1 MGWLAVIWF
10 CVGANCGLMAL
21 EELLTREEC
30 KHVIE
35 EKKKDLEVKGAT
47 KVEPRCVPV
56 RTDKP
61 I

>member
-1 MGWLAVIWF
+1 
-10 CVGANCGLMAL
+10 MAL

-30 KHVIE
+30 RYVIE
-35 EKKKDLEVKGAT
+35 EKKKDLEAKGAA